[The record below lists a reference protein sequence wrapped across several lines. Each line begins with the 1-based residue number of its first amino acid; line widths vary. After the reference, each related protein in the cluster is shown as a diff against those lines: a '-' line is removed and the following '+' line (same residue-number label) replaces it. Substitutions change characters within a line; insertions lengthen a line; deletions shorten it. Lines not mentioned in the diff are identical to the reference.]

1 MSGPPAGPHSYI
13 GVTLGGDLSERSG
26 QSNSISG
33 GGGGGGIAPTFGGM
47 MMMSSGGVT

>member
-33 GGGGGGIAPTFGGM
+33 AAGGGIAPTFGGM
-47 MMMSSGGVT
+47 MMMSSGAVT

>member
-33 GGGGGGIAPTFGGM
+33 GGGIAPTFGGM
-47 MMMSSGGVT
+47 LMMSSGVVT

>member
-33 GGGGGGIAPTFGGM
+33 GAGGIAPTFGGM
-47 MMMSSGGVT
+47 MMMSSGMVT